1 MDLLPSRNEIAE
13 LYAKD
18 DSIAFVDSILTGYK
32 KKKVLL
38 EHFMEN
44 GIPAQTRRKRNT
56 EPER

>member
-1 MDLLPSRNEIAE
+1 MRKHLKGR
-13 LYAKD
+13 D
-18 DSIAFVDSILTGYK
+18 DTIAFVDSILTDYE